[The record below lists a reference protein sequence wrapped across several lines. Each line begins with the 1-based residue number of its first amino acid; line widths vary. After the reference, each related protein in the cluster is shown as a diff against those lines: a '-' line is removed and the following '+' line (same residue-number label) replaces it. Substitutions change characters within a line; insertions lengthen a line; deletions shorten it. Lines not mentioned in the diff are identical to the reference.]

1 MKELPWEVC
10 QYFFSD
16 NCPNNVA
23 VSRVLLIPQFLDQS
37 EIGGIRQECESCEK
51 RSNQRRTNLRIKRPF
66 KVAITIPESNKSIRG
81 TMVNVSATGAL
92 IELED
97 RSEIGV
103 EEIVELHI
111 ESYVEVSGQLE
122 ETTFNQCCIVKRIEN
137 EKHRIAVIFIDRAGI
152 KEITNF

>member
-16 NCPNNVA
+16 SCPHNLA

-37 EIGGIRQECESCEK
+37 EIGAIRQECESCEK

-66 KVAITIPESNKSIRG
+66 KVAITNPESNKSIRG

-92 IELED
+92 IELKD
-97 RSEIGV
+97 RSEFGM

>member
-1 MKELPWEVC
+1 MKELPWKVC

-16 NCPNNVA
+16 SCPHNLA

-37 EIGGIRQECESCEK
+37 EIGAIRQECESCEK

-92 IELED
+92 IELKD
-97 RSEIGV
+97 RSEFGI

-137 EKHRIAVIFIDRAGI
+137 EKHQIAVMFVDRASI

>member
-16 NCPNNVA
+16 NCPNHLA

-37 EIGGIRQECESCEK
+37 EIRAIRQQCESCEK
-51 RSNQRRTNLRIKRPF
+51 CSNQRRTNLRINRPF

-97 RSEIGV
+97 WSEFGM
-103 EEIVELHI
+103 EEIVELQI

-122 ETTFNQCCIVKRIEN
+122 ESMFNQCCIVKRIEN
-137 EKHRIAVIFIDRAGI
+137 EKHRIAVMFIDRARM

>member
-16 NCPNNVA
+16 SCPHNLA

-37 EIGGIRQECESCEK
+37 EIGAIRQECESCEK

>member
-37 EIGGIRQECESCEK
+37 EIGAIRQECESCEK

-66 KVAITIPESNKSIRG
+66 KVAITIPESNKSNRG